1 MKKPYENTVGT
12 SPARMRGM
20 ARGQQAY
27 SNRPAGQKREMKN
40 RKKRAIMVLFPLL
53 ALVLEL
59 LPCGVVLWFGNLQ
72 ENGAVE
78 MARSTYS
85 YFAPGPIGYANFG
98 PLITA
103 WATVLLLAVSC
114 VYWFKG
120 KGRWSIA
127 ALSIGSAALSLLP
140 LLMFGPDYFSAVGGL
155 ITSAL
160 AAQAVLV
167 WIVGRKK

>member
-1 MKKPYENTVGT
+1 
-12 SPARMRGM
+12 
-20 ARGQQAY
+20 
-27 SNRPAGQKREMKN
+27 MKN
-40 RKKRAIMVLFPLL
+40 RKKRAVMVLFPLL

-72 ENGAVE
+72 NGAVE
-78 MARSTYS
+78 MERETYS

-98 PLITA
+98 PFITA

-120 KGRWSIA
+120 KGRWAIA
-127 ALSIGSAALSLLP
+127 ALSMGTAALSLLP
-140 LLMFGPDYFSAVGGL
+140 LLMFGTEYFSAVGGL
-155 ITSAL
+155 ITLAL

>member
-1 MKKPYENTVGT
+1 MKKPYENTVGS

-40 RKKRAIMVLFPLL
+40 RKKRAVMVLFPLL

-72 ENGAVE
+72 NGAVE
-78 MARSTYS
+78 MERETYS

-98 PLITA
+98 PFITA

-120 KGRWSIA
+120 KGRWAIA
-127 ALSIGSAALSLLP
+127 ALSMGTAALSLLP
-140 LLMFGPDYFSAVGGL
+140 LLMFGTEYFSAVGGL
-155 ITSAL
+155 ITLAR

>member
-1 MKKPYENTVGT
+1 MKKPYENTVGS

-40 RKKRAIMVLFPLL
+40 RKKRAVMVLFPLL

-72 ENGAVE
+72 NVAVE
-78 MARSTYS
+78 MERETYS

-98 PLITA
+98 PFITA

-120 KGRWSIA
+120 KGRWAIA
-127 ALSIGSAALSLLP
+127 ALSMGTAALSLLP
-140 LLMFGPDYFSAVGGL
+140 LLMFGTEYFSAVGGL
-155 ITSAL
+155 ITLAL

>member
-1 MKKPYENTVGT
+1 MKKPYENTVGS

-40 RKKRAIMVLFPLL
+40 RKKRAVMVLFPLL

-72 ENGAVE
+72 NGAVE
-78 MARSTYS
+78 MERETYS

-98 PLITA
+98 PFITA

-120 KGRWSIA
+120 KGRWAIA
-127 ALSIGSAALSLLP
+127 ALSMGTAALSLLP
-140 LLMFGPDYFSAVGGL
+140 LLMFGTEYFSAVGGL
-155 ITSAL
+155 IPWAR